1 MIKSQNAKYI
11 KLGEKGYLEEI
22 CLSEKTIRLGYHQV
36 PHDIGDNLQALQNF
50 FNQKDFFKKDY
61 QKSAATNHARQVYDF
76 YTADKDTIW
85 FTFSDGDLWWCQS
98 DSKVEMIGPDGKEGS
113 RFRKTINGWS
123 NKSIANEK
131 SKSKELKIPELSGE
145 LTKVAGYR
153 GTICNIKDSLRE
165 YLLKKI
171 NGEEITVV
179 KQAIEA
185 REEILESIEN
195 LMKLLHW
202 KDFELLAEL
211 VFAKS
216 GWQRISASGGTQKTI
231 DIEMVLP
238 STQEQAFIQVKSRTD
253 DKTLQYYI
261 DKLDKR
267 ENEKEKMFFVYHTVD
282 HASEEIQEPE
292 NKMIILVGPQKLSE
306 MVLDAGLFTW
316 LLKKVG

>member
-1 MIKSQNAKYI
+1 MIKSHNAKYI
-11 KLGEKGYLEEI
+11 KLGEKGNLEKI
-22 CLSEKTIRLGYHQV
+22 CLSDKTIRLGYHQV

-50 FNQKDFFKKDY
+50 FNQKDYK
-61 QKSAATNHARQVYDF
+61 KSAATNHARQVYDF

-85 FTFSDGDLWWCQS
+85 FTFANGYLWWCQS
-98 DSKVEMIGPDGKEGS
+98 DPAVELISPYSNEGS
-113 RFRKTINGWS
+113 RFRKTVNGWS
-123 NKSIANEK
+123 NKSIVNGK
-131 SKSKELKIPELSGE
+131 SESKELKISELSGE

-153 GTICNIKDSLRE
+153 GTICNIKDCLRE

-171 NGEEITVV
+171 NGEEITEV
-179 KQAIEA
+179 KQAIKA
-185 REEILESIEN
+185 RKEILESIEN

-202 KDFELLAEL
+202 KDFELLVEL

-238 STQEQAFIQVKSRTD
+238 STQEQAFVQVKSRTD
-253 DKTLQYYI
+253 DKQLQYYI
-261 DKLDKR
+261 DKLDER
-267 ENEKEKMFFVYHTVD
+267 EDEKEKMFFVYHT
-282 HASEEIQEPE
+282 SEEIQEPE